1 MARSRAQRRTQ
12 TIFIGLAVLITL
24 LVLLFARDINTSA
37 HQASSPRRSEN
48 LSFATLANSSIQKQ
62 NNFDSRLSF
71 LLQSGS
77 NLSRPVFAARLEQ
90 LALELP
96 KWETDVQLLKNPTLA
111 HHINSE
117 FVSITESRIGIFTS
131 VIRSVSNDL
140 ELPGITL
147 GQTTSSHTSLT
158 SLTSLK
164 QKWDHIRFGLR
175 KEPGRAQLIPFTNL
189 VGSLHHMGTISS
201 LRSSATLRV
210 TRGIGIAAVSV
221 HPSPLPAS
229 QGVLLLAPVARV
241 NLGVSVLNASFVDQP
256 VTMSITFQPSNGKGF
271 YQSQTLKATIG
282 PNQAYGFLPKS
293 LKTKA
298 GQRATL
304 TISVDGAPGAA
315 GMTRT
320 KVYTVVMSPSGN
332 NS

>member
-1 MARSRAQRRTQ
+1 VARSRAQRRTQ
-12 TIFIGLAVLITL
+12 SIFIGLAVLITL
-24 LVLLFARDINTSA
+24 LVLLFARDINNSA
-37 HQASSPRRSEN
+37 HQARSPRRSEN

-77 NLSRPVFAARLEQ
+77 SLSRPVFAARLEQ

-96 KWETDVQLLKNPTLA
+96 RWETDVQLLKSPTLA
-111 HHINSE
+111 HHINTE
-117 FVSITESRIGIFTS
+117 FVSITESRIDILTS
-131 VIRSVSNDL
+131 VIQSVSNDL
-140 ELPGITL
+140 ALPGITL
-147 GQTTSSHTSLT
+147 GQTTSSHTSLIA
-158 SLTSLK
+158 LK
-164 QKWDHIRFGLR
+164 QKWDYLRFGLR
-175 KEPGRAQLIPFTNL
+175 KEPGKAQLDSFTNL
-189 VGSLHHMGTISS
+189 VGSLQYMGTFSS
-201 LRSSATLRV
+201 LRSSPTLRV

-229 QGVLLLAPVARV
+229 QGVLLLAPVTSV
-241 NLGVSVLNASFVDQP
+241 NLGVSVLNASYVDQP
-256 VTMSITFQPSNGKGF
+256 VTMSITFQPSNGKGV

-320 KVYTVVMSPSGN
+320 KVYTVIMSPSGN

>member
-12 TIFIGLAVLITL
+12 SIFIGLAVLFTF

-62 NNFDSRLSF
+62 NNFDSGLSF
-71 LLQSGS
+71 LLQNGSG
-77 NLSRPVFAARLEQ
+77 LSRPVFAARLEQ

-96 KWETDVQLLKNPTLA
+96 KWETDVQLLKSPTLA
-111 HHINSE
+111 HHINTE
-117 FVSITESRIGIFTS
+117 FISITEARIAILTS
-131 VIRSVSNDL
+131 VIRSVSDDL
-140 ELPGITL
+140 QLPGITL
-147 GQTTSSHTSLT
+147 SKTTSSNT

-164 QKWDHIRFGLR
+164 QRWDHLRFGLK
-175 KEPGRAQLIPFTNL
+175 KEPGRAQLLSFTNL
-189 VGSLHHMGTISS
+189 VGSLHHMGTLSA
-201 LRSSATLRV
+201 LRSSPTLRV
-210 TRGIGIAAVSV
+210 TRGIGVAAVSV
-221 HPSPLPAS
+221 RPSPLPAS
-229 QGVLLLAPVARV
+229 RGVLLLAPVTRV
-241 NLGVSVLNASFVDQP
+241 RLGVSVMNASYVDQP
-256 VTMSITFQPSNGKGF
+256 VTLSITFQPSNGKGVF
-271 YQSQTLKATIG
+271 QSQTLKAIIG
-282 PNQAYGFLPKS
+282 PNHAYGFLPKS

-320 KVYTVVMSPSGN
+320 KVYTVIMSPSGN

>member
-1 MARSRAQRRTQ
+1 VARTRAQRRVQ
-12 TIFIGLAVLITL
+12 SIFIGLAVLITL

-48 LSFATLANSSIQKQ
+48 LSFATLANSLVQKQ

-71 LLQSGS
+71 LLQNGS
-77 NLSRPVFAARLEQ
+77 NLTRPVFAARLQQ

-96 KWETDVQLLKNPTLA
+96 QWETDVQLLKSPTLA
-111 HHINSE
+111 HHINTE
-117 FVSITESRIGIFTS
+117 FVSITESRIDILTS
-131 VIRSVSNDL
+131 VIQSVSDDL
-140 ELPGITL
+140 QLPGITL
-147 GQTTSSHTSLT
+147 GKTPSSHSSLT
-158 SLTSLK
+158 LLK
-164 QKWDHIRFGLR
+164 QKWDRDRFGLR
-175 KEPGRAQLIPFTNL
+175 KEPGRAQLLSFTNL
-189 VGSLHHMGTISS
+189 VGSLHHMGTLSS
-201 LRSSATLRV
+201 LASSPTLRV

-221 HPSPLPAS
+221 RPSPLPAS
-229 QGVLLLAPVARV
+229 QGVLLLAPVTRV
-241 NLGVSVLNASFVDQP
+241 NLAVSVMNASYVNQP
-256 VTMSITFQPSNGKGF
+256 VTLTITFQPTNGKGV
-271 YQSQTLKATIG
+271 YQSQSLKATLG
-282 PNQAYGFLPKS
+282 PNHAYGFLPKS

-320 KVYTVVMSPSGN
+320 KVYSVVMSPSGN

>member
-1 MARSRAQRRTQ
+1 VARSRAQRRTQ
-12 TIFIGLAVLITL
+12 SIFIGLALLLTL

-48 LSFATLANSSIQKQ
+48 LSFATLANSLIQKQ

-71 LLQSGS
+71 LLQNGS
-77 NLSRPVFAARLEQ
+77 SLSRPIFAARLEQ

-96 KWETDVQLLKNPTLA
+96 KWETDVQLLKSPTLA

-117 FVSITESRIGIFTS
+117 FVSITELRIDILTS
-131 VIRSVSNDL
+131 DLRSVSNDL
-140 ELPGITL
+140 QLPGITL
-147 GQTTSSHTSLT
+147 GTAKSSNT

-164 QKWDHIRFGLR
+164 QLWDQDRFGLQ
-175 KEPGRAQLIPFTNL
+175 KEPGRAQLFSFTNL
-189 VGSLHHMGTISS
+189 VDSLHYLNTLSS
-201 LRSSATLRV
+201 LQTSPTLRV
-210 TRGIGIAAVSV
+210 TRGIGVAAVSV

-229 QGVLLLAPVARV
+229 QGVLLLAPVTSV
-241 NLGVSVLNASFVDQP
+241 NLGVSVINVSYVDQP
-256 VTMSITFQPSNGKGF
+256 VTLSITFQPSNGKGV
-271 YQSQTLKATIG
+271 YQSQQLKATIG
-282 PNQAYGFLPKS
+282 PNQAFGFLPKS
-293 LKTKA
+293 LKTMA
-298 GQRATL
+298 GQQATL

-320 KVYTVVMSPSGN
+320 KVYRVVMSPSGN